1 MRKLTCILLI
11 LSVVFGVFSCS
22 KKEEMS
28 KKTIMTHLTNVFEK
42 DGDFRVDTVIF
53 LKESVPVFLSSDEID
68 ASVSKSIDSATGIL
82 FLSGFSKAYNGQ
94 NSKVK
99 EEDVAKLMDIAMEPF
114 VNQLKKFE
122 NQTSEK
128 KDLAIV
134 RLVPNDSTK
143 GRMKVWLYSFDE
155 RSQPRDSLEVGRKV
169 RKRLLAYVF
178 AKVGFA
184 QIFEA
189 YNRKD
194 DSILMDNI
202 DDRFVKELLKYSYS
216 SSKKV
221 SSNII
226 DGL

>member
-1 MRKLTCILLI
+1 MRKLTGFIMF
-11 LSVVFGVFSCS
+11 LSVVFGILSCS
-22 KKEEMS
+22 NRDESS
-28 KKTIMTHLTNVFEK
+28 KMKIKTHLSNVFEK

-53 LKESVPVFLSSDEID
+53 LRESVPVFLGSDEID
-68 ASVSKSIDSATGIL
+68 ASVSKSLDTAKGIL
-82 FLSGFSKAYNGQ
+82 FLSGLYNAYNGQ
-94 NSKVK
+94 SSKIK
-99 EEDVAKLMDIAMEPF
+99 EEEVAQLMDEAMEPF
-114 VNQLKKFE
+114 VNQLKKLE

-128 KDLAIV
+128 KELAIV

-143 GRMKVWLYSFDE
+143 GRMKVWVYSFDE
-155 RSQPRDSLEVGRKV
+155 RIQPRDSLEVGRKV
-169 RKRLLAYVF
+169 QKRLLAYVF

-202 DDRFVKELLKYSYS
+202 DDRFIKELLKHGYS

-221 SSNII
+221 SSNVI